1 MISESINIP
10 ARFCGPST
18 SGNGGYVCGRVAR
31 HLPGCTCV
39 RLKTPPPLETKLRIE
54 ASGSEARLLNGS
66 AVIAEATSAELDLTT
81 PEAPS
86 FAEAEE
92 AAKQYAGFTRHAFP
106 RCFVCG
112 PERTPGDGLR
122 IFPGPAGRNGMV
134 AAPWIPNA
142 SLADTAGRVAP
153 EFLWAALDC
162 PGAFAVMPVPE
173 PGKAA
178 VLGELCARIDKAVNP
193 GEHCVVTGWLLRTE
207 GRKRYAGTAVF
218 NSEGRTAAVGRAVWI
233 EVPASTFG
241 SR

>member
-1 MISESINIP
+1 MVKESINIP

-31 HLPGCTCV
+31 HLAGCACV
-39 RLKTPPPLETKLRIE
+39 RLKTPPPLETDLRIE
-54 ASGSEARLLNGS
+54 ASGSEARLLDGS
-66 AVIAEATSAELDLTT
+66 AVIAEATGAELNLT
-81 PEAPS
+81 PPHAPS
-86 FAEAEE
+86 FAEAGE
-92 AAKQYAGFTRHAFP
+92 AAKQYAGFTRHTFP

-134 AAPWIPNA
+134 AAPWIPDA
-142 SLADTAGRVAP
+142 SLADTDGAVAP

-178 VLGELCARIDKAVNP
+178 VLGELCARIDEAVNP
-193 GEHCVVTGWLLRTE
+193 GEHCVVTGWLLHSE

-218 NSEGRTAAVGRAVWI
+218 NAVGLAAAVARAVWI
-233 EVPASTFG
+233 EVPADTFG